1 MACALLSYPNAPKIK
16 TRLSIGFQ
24 PVLIERLKNSRGGR
38 WSSSLLIVVGAI
50 LLFGLMA
57 MNSGGLDFEMSPASL
72 KAALLVSL
80 LSIWVLVGLFTYLNR
95 YTKRRYFTI
104 WTVAWLFYAVWLT
117 LNFDFLKL
125 PNSPLM
131 LMFAQW
137 SLGIAAV
144 FLLWGS
150 AHFLGQRVPQRL
162 MGLFLL
168 FLLTW
173 SYIGAFH
180 LENHFAIEIP
190 IFGLIGIA
198 SGLTANCFL
207 QYRRKRKFM
216 GAGLLSL
223 GFVLW
228 GCYFASYPFLQGTE
242 HLVATAFFISAVLQ
256 LFIAVSMIILVLEEV
271 RTANQNAFEQIRAQ
285 RSETTFLK
293 SKVTSTEERYR
304 SLFDQASE
312 AIIIAKAG
320 DLRILELNQTAQ
332 RLLGMNRDEAQQ
344 QILTNFCQTAGT
356 NRTPQ
361 SGEEWFQWICRQPN
375 LTLVRRNGGT
385 THSEVDGAPID
396 FEGTPAYQF
405 FFREM
410 TERTRLEQQL
420 RQAEKLS
427 ALGQMISGVAHELN
441 NPLAVIKGYL
451 ELILAHHDLQP
462 QTRGDLQKVAQ
473 ECSRTAKL
481 VRNFLAF
488 AREQPSHRAMVNFNE
503 LVDRISELRRFDLRS
518 SGIELKLD
526 LAPNLPQTYADADQT
541 QQILMNLITNAI
553 QAMEKQ
559 PKPRRIIIRTLIKER
574 GLQIWIEDNGPGVP
588 VDLESK
594 IFEPF
599 FTTKPVGTGTG
610 LGLSIAHSIMTDHQG
625 RLFYQKSS
633 IGGAGFVLEFP
644 VVSLPRNAASG
655 VTTQMLQRP
664 AASAKAQ
671 PAQILVLD
679 DEQTIAELLSEMLTM
694 LGHTPTMALNPKAA
708 LELIE
713 QKDFDLILSD
723 FRMPF
728 MNGQEFH
735 GRVCQAKE
743 ALSRRIIFLTGD
755 LVNDETRTFLQSTGN
770 PHLAKPFQL
779 ADLERVIKETLQK
792 YRAEEPSPRFSIPE
806 KL

>member
-1 MACALLSYPNAPKIK
+1 M
-16 TRLSIGFQ
+16 FF
-24 PVLIERLKNSRGGR
+24 ERLKNSPTSQRV
-38 WSSSLLIVVGAI
+38 SNCLIVGSAL
-50 LLFGLMA
+50 LLFVPMA
-57 MNSGGLDFEMSPASL
+57 MNSGGLDFELSPQSL

-80 LSIWVLVGLFTYLNR
+80 LSIWVLVGVFTYLNR
-95 YTKRRYFTI
+95 YTKRKYFTI

-117 LNFDFLKL
+117 LNFDFLRL
-125 PNSPLM
+125 PDSPLM

-150 AHFLGQRVPQRL
+150 ARFLGQNVPQRL
-162 MGLFLL
+162 MGLFLA

-173 SYIGAFH
+173 SYIGAYH
-180 LENHFAIEIP
+180 LENHFAIQVP
-190 IFGLIGIA
+190 IFGLIGLA
-198 SGLTANCFL
+198 SALTANCFF

-216 GAGLLSL
+216 GASLLAL
-223 GFVLW
+223 GFILW
-228 GCYFASYPFLQGTE
+228 GCYFGAYPFLQQTE
-242 HLVATAFFISAVLQ
+242 HLIATAFFISAVLQ

-285 RSETTFLK
+285 RNETSALK

-312 AIIIAKAG
+312 AIIITTAG

-332 RLLGMNRDEAQQ
+332 RLLGLSREEAHQ
-344 QILTNFCQTAGT
+344 QILTNFCQIGASDKPPKTAD
-356 NRTPQ
+356 
-361 SGEEWFQWICRQPN
+361 EWFSWICRQPN
-375 LTLVRRNGGT
+375 LTLVRRNGGS
-385 THSEVDGAPID
+385 THSEVDGALID
-396 FEGTPAYQF
+396 FDGRPAYQF

-410 TERTRLEQQL
+410 TERARLEQQL

-451 ELILAHHDLQP
+451 ELILAHHELQP
-462 QTRGDLQKVAQ
+462 QTRSDLQKVAH

-488 AREQPSHRAMVNFNE
+488 AREQPSHRTMVDFNE
-503 LVDRISELRRFDLRS
+503 LIDRVAELRRFDVRS
-518 SGIELKLD
+518 AGIELKLE
-526 LAPNLPQTYADADQT
+526 LAPKLPKTYADADQA

-553 QAMEKQ
+553 HATEKQ
-559 PKPRRIIIRTLIKER
+559 PKPRRVKIKTIHKDEL
-574 GLQIWIEDNGPGVP
+574 LQIWVEDNGPGVP
-588 VDLESK
+588 VDIESK

-610 LGLSIAHSIMTDHQG
+610 LGLSIAHSIMTDHHG
-625 RLFYQKSS
+625 RIFYQTSS

-644 VVSLPRNAASG
+644 LVSVATTPSGATTEIIRKPASTEK
-655 VTTQMLQRP
+655 VE
-664 AASAKAQ
+664 

-679 DEQTIAELLSEMLTM
+679 DEQTIAELLCEMLSM
-694 LGHTPTMALNPKAA
+694 LGHQPMLALNPNKA
-708 LELIE
+708 LELID
-713 QKDFDLILSD
+713 QRDFDVILSD
-723 FRMPF
+723 FRMPI

-735 GRVCQAKE
+735 QKVAEKKE
-743 ALSRRIIFLTGD
+743 SVARRIIFLTGD
-755 LVNDETRTFLQSTGN
+755 IVNDETRAFLQVAGN

-779 ADLERVIKETLQK
+779 TDLERIIKETIDK
-792 YRAEEPSPRFSIPE
+792 NRNSETAPRFSIPE
-806 KL
+806 KA